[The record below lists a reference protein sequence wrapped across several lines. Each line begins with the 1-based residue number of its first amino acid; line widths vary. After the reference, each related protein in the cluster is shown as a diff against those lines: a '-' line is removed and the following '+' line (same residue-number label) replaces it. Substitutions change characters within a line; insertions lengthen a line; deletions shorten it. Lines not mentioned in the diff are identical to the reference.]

1 MPSIRTIKDTIKRTN
16 KQLKRQK
23 NKQAYSK
30 ELKQKL
36 DAKDETERL
45 ERKLLLLTQ
54 ELTLAEVK
62 LNVQRDKEIKG
73 TERVHNAI

>member
-1 MPSIRTIKDTIKRTN
+1 MPSIRALKDTIKRTN
-16 KQLKRQK
+16 KQLIKQK

-36 DAKDETERL
+36 DAKDEIDRL

-73 TERVHNAI
+73 T